1 MYLQGSTKGKKVAS
15 GYEEQA
21 QRKQEPDEL
30 PLLADEL
37 PLEIDEVRPSPTC
50 IHLLLSLCRY
60 DAS

>member
-21 QRKQEPDEL
+21 QRKQKPDEL

-37 PLEIDEVRPSPTC
+37 PLEIDEVRPSPT
-50 IHLLLSLCRY
+50 LAAVTLQV
-60 DAS
+60 